1 MLDQCKGKA
10 KYMEEEGQGRA
21 ETTSKTLEIRA
32 GKVKGEIWSVSES
45 FCLWLFW
52 VKAYSHPGTL

>member
-32 GKVKGEIWSVSES
+32 GKVKGEI
-45 FCLWLFW
+45 
-52 VKAYSHPGTL
+52 